1 MTGSIVAEISELVG
15 KLRVLRYPTM
25 LIALEDWVPLAVAD
39 LRDLA
44 EQSGLR
50 FVDYSEDVLSAGS
63 PRIVLGAYRRDQ
75 FLDWLRAE
83 ARESGGIV
91 VAEPDELISSWRDR
105 DRRDF
110 FVEFLHTE
118 SNGSDGL
125 SRAPIVLASH
135 LASRFSLPASGSDQ
149 GIVWSLNADT

>member
-1 MTGSIVAEISELVG
+1 MTRNAVSEISELIS
-15 KLRVLRYPTM
+15 KLTALRYPTM
-25 LIALEDWVPLAVAD
+25 LIVLEDWVPLAVAD
-39 LRDLA
+39 LRTLA
-44 EQSGLR
+44 EHSGLQ
-50 FVDYSEDVLSAGS
+50 FVDYSDDVLKAANPS
-63 PRIVLGAYRRDQ
+63 IVLGAYRRDQ

-91 VAEPDELISSWRDR
+91 VAEADELISSWRDR

-118 SNGSDGL
+118 SNKPDGL
-125 SRAPIVLASH
+125 TRAPIVLASH

-149 GIVWSLNADT
+149 GIVWSSGADL